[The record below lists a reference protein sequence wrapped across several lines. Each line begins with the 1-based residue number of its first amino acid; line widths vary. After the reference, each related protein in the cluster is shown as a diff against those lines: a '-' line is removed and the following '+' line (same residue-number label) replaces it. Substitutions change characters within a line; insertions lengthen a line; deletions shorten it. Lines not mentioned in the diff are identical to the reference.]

1 MSKKRKFTG
10 WMVIIFILLIG
21 SITIDSLGYNPL
33 WALVGMLFGAILIG
47 IDMIL
52 VKRRKKASQ
61 NQNIGL

>member
-47 IDMIL
+47 LDMIL

-61 NQNIGL
+61 D